1 MSERHYTAVDHLIIQ
16 ADRVFS
22 AFFQDR
28 QQSNTASPAD
38 AVEEG
43 LLNEHDRRLS
53 AGFMRVNHAGEVSAQ
68 ALYHGQ
74 ALTSH
79 NLETRRNMQKAAQ
92 EESDHLA
99 WCRQRLEE
107 LGDRTSLLNPV
118 WYLGSLT
125 IGTAAGF
132 VGDKWSLG
140 FVAETERQVV
150 RHLQDHLQ
158 RLPANDHK
166 SRAVLLQMVQDEAA
180 HGEAAMA
187 IGGAELPG
195 PVKFA
200 MRICSRVMTRTAYWI

>member
-1 MSERHYTAVDHLIIQ
+1 MNERHYTAIDHLVIQ
-16 ADRVFS
+16 ADRVLS
-22 AFFQDR
+22 AFCRGR
-28 QQSNTASPAD
+28 QEASTASPAA
-38 AVEEG
+38 AVEEAP
-43 LLNEHDRRLS
+43 LNERERRLS
-53 AGFMRVNHAGEVSAQ
+53 AGLMRVNHAGEVSAQ

-74 ALTSH
+74 ALTSR

-132 VGDKWSLG
+132 GGDKWSLG

-158 RLPANDHK
+158 LLPANDHK

-180 HGEAAMA
+180 HGEAAIA

-200 MRICSRVMTRTAYWI
+200 MRICSRVMTRMAYWI